1 MSIPMAISKRNASGK
16 ISSANNG
23 GMVEPNDDNKLVPKN
38 GFSFQ
43 QQRRRCSYIIVS
55 AFLIALY
62 CYQYSISVEENN
74 GSADTSVRVSSSSSF
89 SSPNTVTTTVTAGET
104 LETVANALYPFLS
117 SNGNEKVPFPIIP
130 TLGNCTLSFQ
140 PPQQPRT
147 DASQWRKPFWIPS
160 FPSSGASNPTN
171 KGDLSREIIA
181 KLTGLADKPVK
192 NYHMSMR
199 KRLKRCHGI
208 SETVACTQGHPI
220 VPIQPETQTQNFQ
233 PKAIVFVR
241 NFVTAFPASLTD
253 KNIAYHNA
261 DQQNTVSEYKRL
273 RDEWVQ
279 PTFDSW
285 TNLLEWWRTSDDYD
299 VALYVPYEELM
310 TTHREKA
317 RAVLQQLSAVLK
329 EGGFEVASSSDDL
342 DCIWYTTIRQEWTR
356 QQTIM
361 NYLPMFTIAQKE
373 WLVSQMRRFIQQ
385 VSGSKNG
392 RKHSDASLLAILKQ
406 FLNQIEMHLPIQQ
419 Q

>member
-16 ISSANNG
+16 ISSADG
-23 GMVEPNDDNKLVPKN
+23 GMVVEPNDDEQQKLVPKN
-38 GFSFQ
+38 EFSFQ

-62 CYQYSISVEENN
+62 FYQYSISVEQNN
-74 GSADTSVRVSSSSSF
+74 GSAVSTSVRVSSSSF
-89 SSPNTVTTTVTAGET
+89 SSLNTVTTVRGET
-104 LETVANALYPFLS
+104 SETVANALYPFLS

-130 TLGNCTLSFQ
+130 TLENCTLSFQ

-233 PKAIVFVR
+233 PKVVVFVR

-253 KNIAYHNA
+253 KSIAYHNA
-261 DQQNTVSEYKRL
+261 DQQNTVSEYQQL

-285 TNLLEWWRTSDDYD
+285 TSLLEWWRTSDAYD
-299 VALYVPYEELM
+299 VALYVPYEDLM

-317 RAVLQQLSAVLK
+317 RAVLQRLSAVLK
-329 EGGFEVASSSDDL
+329 EGGFEVASSPDDL
-342 DCIWYTTIRQEWTR
+342 DCIWYTTIREEWTR

-361 NYLPMFTIAQKE
+361 NYLPMFTVEQKE
-373 WLVSQMRRFIQQ
+373 WLISQMRRYIQQ
-385 VSGSKNG
+385 VSGSNG

-406 FLNQIEMHLPIQQ
+406 FLDQMEMHLPVQQ